1 MIKKVVGINLLV
13 FTAYGLLIN
22 LSSSIAD
29 KGFNIAVGMGV
40 CIAIQVLLNVIAGIF
55 FFLIGKAEAGKSF
68 LVSAAILVPV
78 GFCTWLILLSIFG

>member
-1 MIKKVVGINLLV
+1 MLKKIVGINLLV
-13 FTAYGLLIN
+13 FAAYALLIN
-22 LSSSIAD
+22 LSSSVAD

-40 CIAIQVLLNVIAGIF
+40 GIAIHVALNIIAGIF

-68 LVSAAILVPV
+68 LISAAVLVPL